1 MITKEHYLEITNKFG
16 EFASWAVWADEGLK
30 PKSNIGDMSIFDINN
45 NPGLLEILNP
55 NVIMVALNFSRS
67 LNNLPFV
74 NFHDSR
80 PEGQDYKIRYAFR
93 GTEFYG
99 AYMTDIIKD
108 FEDKVSGN
116 VKVYLKN
123 NKNFELDNIEFFKEE
138 IAELRCQDPFII
150 AFGNV
155 TYEILKKYFSQTY
168 RIQKV
173 MHYSQQISKENY
185 KNIIWETLNINKQKF
200 N

>member
-1 MITKEHYLEITNKFG
+1 MISKEHYLEITNKFG
-16 EFASWAVWADEGLK
+16 EFASWAVWADEGSK
-30 PKSNIGDMSIFDINN
+30 PKSNIGDMSIFDLNN

-55 NVIMVALNFSRS
+55 NVVMVALNFSRS
-67 LNNLPFV
+67 VNKTPFI

-80 PEGQDYKIRYAFR
+80 PQGQDYKIRYAFR

-108 FEDKVSGN
+108 FEEKVSGN
-116 VKVYLKN
+116 VKAYLKEN
-123 NKNFELDNIEFFKEE
+123 QKFELDNIELFKQE
-138 IAELRCQDPFII
+138 IAELKCADPFII
-150 AFGNV
+150 AFGNI
-155 TYEILKKYFSQTY
+155 TYEILKKHFGESY

-185 KNIIWETLNINKQKF
+185 KDVIWETLNLNKKI
-200 N
+200 